1 MKKKLKE
8 YVQETSERIGQAVSA
23 KKALSVLIELLI
35 QSNSDT
41 SLKDNNSHS
50 YIETYLQKRILDYTE
65 ELIFHASLHT
75 EEIKKFHSVY
85 KYSIDKENEETSMI
99 EILENNLYLLN
110 HFSEQGNLI
119 KKEFTETKNSYLAA
133 VQINERFPQWN
144 N

>member
-65 ELIFHASLHT
+65 ELISHSSLHT
-75 EEIKKFHSVY
+75 EEIKKFHAVY

-99 EILENNLYLLN
+99 EILENNLYLLD